1 MRNRIFITLL
11 LTLSLTST
19 TQIVFAQ
26 NTVQQL
32 FKQGETAEAV
42 RNNSQAETIWREILR
57 VEPNNGKAY
66 NNLGNAL
73 RRQGKLAEAL
83 AAHQKAL
90 QLNHNDAEA
99 YVGIGNVLNAQGKPE
114 EALASHKKA
123 IQLNPK
129 LAIAYNGLG
138 NALYNQEKLEEAVTA
153 YQKAIELDPKF
164 AYAYN
169 NLGNALKDQKKLEEA
184 VAAYQKAIELDPNY
198 ATAYYNLGNDLSD
211 QKKLEEAVA
220 AYQKAIELDPN
231 YAIAY
236 NNLGNAL
243 SDQKKLDEAIAA
255 YRKAIELNPELA
267 IAYNN
272 LGITL
277 SDQKKLEEAVAAY
290 QKAIELDPN
299 YATAYYN
306 LGNDLSDQKKLE
318 EAVAAYQKAIEL
330 DPNYAIAYNNLGN
343 ALSDQKKLDE
353 AVTAYQ
359 KAIELDPKF
368 ANSYNNL
375 GIALY
380 EQKKLEQAISNFK
393 TALSLPED
401 TLVSPTTAHTL
412 ANNNLGVALQ
422 ELILRLRREAIEH
435 FDKAEELDPNY
446 IYASNNNIAAR
457 KLWSAEQDQLASLES
472 DIEFLPKNDPNL
484 PVKRSVVRITAKF
497 SNNQRQGIEV
507 GTGVVIQRNANRTLI
522 LTGRHV
528 IFDGND
534 QGKNI
539 QVEFFSVPPA
549 NRVRMRRNAKLL
561 KMTSTENKLDLAVL
575 EVSGKLPEDIQPL
588 SMSTTIDPIMPI
600 QIIGHDAQ
608 RGEDKSWSVKS
619 GKIIVKNQ
627 ELEISETELRPGYSG
642 SPVIDSKNRLIAIVY
657 ARKPGETRN
666 FAYPISQV
674 KKQLSIWKITLTKQ

>member
-42 RNNSQAETIWREILR
+42 GNNSQAETIWRKILR

-90 QLNHNDAEA
+90 QINHNDAEA

-114 EALASHKKA
+114 EALAYHKKA
-123 IQLNPK
+123 LQLNPK

-138 NALYNQEKLEEAVTA
+138 IALYNQKKLDEAVA
-153 YQKAIELDPKF
+153 AFQKAIELDPKD
-164 AYAYN
+164 AAAYN
-169 NLGNALKDQKKLEEA
+169 NLGN
-184 VAAYQKAIELDPNY
+184 V
-198 ATAYYNLGNDLSD
+198 
-211 QKKLEEAVA
+211 
-220 AYQKAIELDPN
+220 
-231 YAIAY
+231 
-236 NNLGNAL
+236 L
-243 SDQKKLDEAIAA
+243 SDQKKLDA
-255 YRKAIELNPELA
+255 
-267 IAYNN
+267 
-272 LGITL
+272 
-277 SDQKKLEEAVAAY
+277 
-290 QKAIELDPN
+290 
-299 YATAYYN
+299 
-306 LGNDLSDQKKLE
+306 
-318 EAVAAYQKAIEL
+318 
-330 DPNYAIAYNNLGN
+330 
-343 ALSDQKKLDE
+343 
-353 AVTAYQ
+353 
-359 KAIELDPKF
+359 
-368 ANSYNNL
+368 
-375 GIALY
+375 
-380 EQKKLEQAISNFK
+380 AISKYK

-401 TLVSPTTAHTL
+401 TSVIPTTAHTL
-412 ANNNLGVALQ
+412 ANNGLGLALQ
-422 ELILRLRREAIEH
+422 DQGELKKAIQY
-435 FDKAEELDPNY
+435 FDESEKLDPDY
-446 IYASNNNIAAR
+446 IYARNNNKAAR
-457 KLWSAEQDQLASLES
+457 DLLTEQENKLGSVEDDSPW
-472 DIEFLPKNDPNL
+472 LPKNDPNL

-497 SNNQRQGIEV
+497 SNSERQGLEV

-549 NRVRMRRNAKLL
+549 NRVRMKRNAKLL

-575 EVSGKLPEDIQPL
+575 EISGKLPEDIQPL
-588 SMSTTIDPIMPI
+588 SISTTIDPAMSI

-608 RGEDKSWSVKS
+608 RGKDESWSVKS

-642 SPVIDSKNRLIAIVY
+642 SPVIDSKNRFIAIVY

-674 KKQLSIWKITLTKQ
+674 KKQLSIWKITFTKQ

>member
-1 MRNRIFITLL
+1 MRNPIFITLL

-19 TQIVFAQ
+19 TQVVFAQ
-26 NTVQQL
+26 NTVEQL

-90 QLNHNDAEA
+90 QINHNDAEA

-138 NALYNQEKLEEAVTA
+138 NALYNQEKLEEAVAA
-153 YQKAIELDPKF
+153 YQKAIEFDPKLTI
-164 AYAYN
+164 AYN
-169 NLGNALKDQKKLEEA
+169 SLGNTLYYQKKLEEA
-184 VAAYQKAIELDPNY
+184 VAAYQKAIELDPKL
-198 ATAYYNLGNDLSD
+198 AIAYNNLVNALKD
-211 QKKLEEAVA
+211 QKKLDEAVA
-220 AYQKAIELDPN
+220 AYQKAIELDPKF
-231 YAIAY
+231 AGAY

-243 SDQKKLDEAIAA
+243 SDQKKLDA
-255 YRKAIELNPELA
+255 
-267 IAYNN
+267 
-272 LGITL
+272 
-277 SDQKKLEEAVAAY
+277 
-290 QKAIELDPN
+290 
-299 YATAYYN
+299 
-306 LGNDLSDQKKLE
+306 
-318 EAVAAYQKAIEL
+318 
-330 DPNYAIAYNNLGN
+330 
-343 ALSDQKKLDE
+343 

-359 KAIELDPKF
+359 KA
-368 ANSYNNL
+368 
-375 GIALY
+375 
-380 EQKKLEQAISNFK
+380 
-393 TALSLPED
+393 LSLPED
-401 TLVSPTTAHTL
+401 TSVTPTTAHTL
-412 ANNNLGVALQ
+412 ANNGLGLALQ
-422 ELILRLRREAIEH
+422 DQEKVEEAIKH
-435 FDKAEELDPNY
+435 FDKAEELDPDY
-446 IYASNNNIAAR
+446 IYARNNNKAAR
-457 KLWSAEQDQLASLES
+457 DLLTEQENKLGSVEDDSPW
-472 DIEFLPKNDPNL
+472 LPKNDPNL

-497 SNNQRQGIEV
+497 SNSERQGLEV

-534 QGKNI
+534 QGENI
-539 QVEFFSVPPA
+539 QVEFFSVPPE

-642 SPVIDSKNRLIAIVY
+642 SPVIDSENRFIAIVY

>member
-114 EALASHKKA
+114 EALAYHKKA

-138 NALYNQEKLEEAVTA
+138 NALY
-153 YQKAIELDPKF
+153 Y
-164 AYAYN
+164 
-169 NLGNALKDQKKLEEA
+169 QKKLEEA
-184 VAAYQKAIELDPNY
+184 VAAYQKAIEFDPKY
-198 ATAYYNLGNDLSD
+198 ATAYYNLGNTLKD
-211 QKKLEEAVA
+211 QKKLDEAVA
-220 AYQKAIELDPN
+220 AYQKAIELDPKF
-231 YAIAY
+231 AIAYYNLGIALKDQKKLDEAVAAYRKAIEFDPKDATAY

-243 SDQKKLDEAIAA
+243 SDQKKLDEAVTA

-277 SDQKKLEEAVAAY
+277 SDQKKLDEAVTAY

-393 TALSLPED
+393 TALSLPEY

-642 SPVIDSKNRLIAIVY
+642 SPVIDSENRFIAIVY

-666 FAYPISQV
+666 FAYRISQV
-674 KKQLSIWKITLTKQ
+674 KKQLSIWKITLTK

>member
-138 NALYNQEKLEEAVTA
+138 NALSDQKKLDEAIAA

-169 NLGNALKDQKKLEEA
+169 NLGIALYDQKKLDEA
-184 VAAYQKAIELDPNY
+184 IAAYRKAIELDPKY
-198 ATAYYNLGNDLSD
+198 AA
-211 QKKLEEAVA
+211 
-220 AYQKAIELDPN
+220 
-231 YAIAY
+231 AY
-236 NNLGNAL
+236 NNLGIAL

-575 EVSGKLPEDIQPL
+575 EISGKLPEDIQPL

-674 KKQLSIWKITLTKQ
+674 KKQLSIWKITLTK

>member
-1 MRNRIFITLL
+1 MRNPIFITLL

-19 TQIVFAQ
+19 TQVVFAQ
-26 NTVQQL
+26 NTVEQL

-138 NALYNQEKLEEAVTA
+138 NALSDQKKLDEAIAA

-169 NLGNALKDQKKLEEA
+169 NLGNALKDQKKLDEA
-184 VAAYQKAIELDPNY
+184 VTAYQKAIELDPKFAY
-198 ATAYYNLGNDLSD
+198 AYNNLGIALYD
-211 QKKLEEAVA
+211 QKKLDEAIA
-220 AYQKAIELDPN
+220 AYRKAIELDPK
-231 YAIAY
+231 YAAAY
-236 NNLGNAL
+236 NNLGIAL

-272 LGITL
+272 LGIT
-277 SDQKKLEEAVAAY
+277 
-290 QKAIELDPN
+290 
-299 YATAYYN
+299 
-306 LGNDLSDQKKLE
+306 LSDQKKLE

-575 EVSGKLPEDIQPL
+575 EISGKLPEDIQPL

-674 KKQLSIWKITLTKQ
+674 KKQLSIWKITLTK

>member
-1 MRNRIFITLL
+1 MRNPIFITLL

-26 NTVQQL
+26 NTVEQL

-114 EALASHKKA
+114 EALAYHKKA
-123 IQLNPK
+123 LQLNK
-129 LAIAYNGLG
+129 LAIAY
-138 NALYNQEKLEEAVTA
+138 
-153 YQKAIELDPKF
+153 
-164 AYAYN
+164 
-169 NLGNALKDQKKLEEA
+169 
-184 VAAYQKAIELDPNY
+184 
-198 ATAYYNLGNDLSD
+198 YNLCDL
-211 QKKLEEAVA
+211 
-220 AYQKAIELDPN
+220 LDDKN
-231 YAIAY
+231 
-236 NNLGNAL
+236 
-243 SDQKKLDEAIAA
+243 KLDEAIAA
-255 YRKAIELNPELA
+255 CQKSLQINPQDA
-267 IAYNN
+267 TAYNN
-272 LGITL
+272 LGI
-277 SDQKKLEEAVAAY
+277 
-290 QKAIELDPN
+290 
-299 YATAYYN
+299 
-306 LGNDLSDQKKLE
+306 
-318 EAVAAYQKAIEL
+318 
-330 DPNYAIAYNNLGN
+330 

-353 AVTAYQ
+353 AVAAYE
-359 KAIELDPKF
+359 KAIEIDPKY
-368 ANSYNNL
+368 ATAYYNL
-375 GIALY
+375 GNTLY
-380 EQKKLEQAISNFK
+380 YEKKLDEAISKYK

-401 TLVSPTTAHTL
+401 TSVKPTTPHAA
-412 ANNNLGVALQ
+412 ANNNLGLALQ
-422 ELILRLRREAIEH
+422 GQEKFEEAIKH
-435 FDKAEELDPNY
+435 FDKAEELDSNF
-446 IYASNNNIAAR
+446 IYASNNNKAAR
-457 KLWSAEQDQLASLES
+457 DLLTEQENKLRSVEDDRQW
-472 DIEFLPKNDPNL
+472 LPKNDPNL
-484 PVKRSVVRITAKF
+484 AVKRSVVRITAKF
-497 SNNQRQGIEV
+497 SNSKRQGTEV
-507 GTGVVIQRNANRTLI
+507 GTGVVIQRDVNRILI
-522 LTGRHV
+522 LTNRHV

-534 QGKNI
+534 QGENI

-575 EVSGKLPEDIQPL
+575 EISGKLPEDIQPL

-642 SPVIDSKNRLIAIVY
+642 SPVIDSENRFIAIVY

>member
-1 MRNRIFITLL
+1 MRNPIFITLL

-19 TQIVFAQ
+19 TQVVFAQ
-26 NTVQQL
+26 NTVEQL

-114 EALASHKKA
+114 EALAYHKKA
-123 IQLNPK
+123 LQLNPK
-129 LAIAYNGLG
+129 LAIAYSNLG
-138 NALYNQEKLEEAVTA
+138 NALY
-153 YQKAIELDPKF
+153 
-164 AYAYN
+164 
-169 NLGNALKDQKKLEEA
+169 DQKKLDEA
-184 VAAYQKAIELDPNY
+184 VAAYQKAIELDPKFAGAYSNLGIALSDQKKLEEAVAAFQKTIELDPKY
-198 ATAYYNLGNDLSD
+198 ATAYYNLGIALYNQEKLEEAVAAFQKAIEFDPKLAIAYSNLGIALRG
-211 QKKLEEAVA
+211 QKKLDEAVA
-220 AYQKAIELDPN
+220 AYQKAIELDPK
-231 YAIAY
+231 YAAAY

-243 SDQKKLDEAIAA
+243 RGQKKLDA
-255 YRKAIELNPELA
+255 
-267 IAYNN
+267 
-272 LGITL
+272 
-277 SDQKKLEEAVAAY
+277 
-290 QKAIELDPN
+290 
-299 YATAYYN
+299 
-306 LGNDLSDQKKLE
+306 
-318 EAVAAYQKAIEL
+318 
-330 DPNYAIAYNNLGN
+330 
-343 ALSDQKKLDE
+343 
-353 AVTAYQ
+353 
-359 KAIELDPKF
+359 
-368 ANSYNNL
+368 
-375 GIALY
+375 
-380 EQKKLEQAISNFK
+380 AISKYK

-401 TLVSPTTAHTL
+401 TSGTPTTAHTL
-412 ANNNLGVALQ
+412 ANNGLGLALQ
-422 ELILRLRREAIEH
+422 DQGELKKAIQY
-435 FDKAEELDPNY
+435 FDESEKLDPDY
-446 IYASNNNIAAR
+446 IYARNNNKAAR
-457 KLWSAEQDQLASLES
+457 DLLTEQENKLGSVEDDSPW
-472 DIEFLPKNDPNL
+472 LPKNDPNL

-497 SNNQRQGIEV
+497 SNSERQGLEV

-549 NRVRMRRNAKLL
+549 NRVRMKRNAKLL
-561 KMTSTENKLDLAVL
+561 KMTSTEDKLDLAVL
-575 EVSGKLPEDIQPL
+575 EISGKLPEDIQPL
-588 SMSTTIDPIMPI
+588 SISTTIDPIMPI

-642 SPVIDSKNRLIAIVY
+642 SPVIDSENRFIAIVY

>member
-1 MRNRIFITLL
+1 M
-11 LTLSLTST
+11 
-19 TQIVFAQ
+19 
-26 NTVQQL
+26 
-32 FKQGETAEAV
+32 
-42 RNNSQAETIWREILR
+42 
-57 VEPNNGKAY
+57 
-66 NNLGNAL
+66 GNAL

-153 YQKAIELDPKF
+153 FQKAIEFDPKF

-184 VAAYQKAIELDPNY
+184 VTAYQKAIELDPKL
-198 ATAYYNLGNDLSD
+198 AIAYNGLGNALYN
-211 QKKLEEAVA
+211 QEKLEEAVTA
-220 AYQKAIELDPN
+220 FQKAIEFDPKFA
-231 YAIAY
+231 YAY

-243 SDQKKLDEAIAA
+243 K
-255 YRKAIELNPELA
+255 
-267 IAYNN
+267 
-272 LGITL
+272 
-277 SDQKKLEEAVAAY
+277 DQKKLE
-290 QKAIELDPN
+290 
-299 YATAYYN
+299 
-306 LGNDLSDQKKLE
+306 
-318 EAVAAYQKAIEL
+318 
-330 DPNYAIAYNNLGN
+330 
-343 ALSDQKKLDE
+343 E

-359 KAIELDPKF
+359 KAIELDPKY
-368 ANSYNNL
+368 ATAYYNLGNTLYYQKKLDGAVTAYQKAIELNPNYAIAYNNL
-375 GIALY
+375 GNALY
-380 EQKKLEQAISNFK
+380 DQKKLDAAISNYK
-393 TALSLPED
+393 KALSLPED

-674 KKQLSIWKITLTKQ
+674 KKQLSIWKITLTK

>member
-26 NTVQQL
+26 NTVERL

-114 EALASHKKA
+114 EALAYHKKA
-123 IQLNPK
+123 LQLNPK

-138 NALYNQEKLEEAVTA
+138 NALYNQEKLEEAVA
-153 YQKAIELDPKF
+153 AFQKAIELDPK
-164 AYAYN
+164 YA
-169 NLGNALKDQKKLEEA
+169 G
-184 VAAYQKAIELDPNY
+184 
-198 ATAYYNLGNDLSD
+198 
-211 QKKLEEAVA
+211 
-220 AYQKAIELDPN
+220 
-231 YAIAY
+231 AY

-243 SDQKKLDEAIAA
+243 SDQKKLDA
-255 YRKAIELNPELA
+255 
-267 IAYNN
+267 
-272 LGITL
+272 
-277 SDQKKLEEAVAAY
+277 
-290 QKAIELDPN
+290 
-299 YATAYYN
+299 
-306 LGNDLSDQKKLE
+306 
-318 EAVAAYQKAIEL
+318 
-330 DPNYAIAYNNLGN
+330 
-343 ALSDQKKLDE
+343 
-353 AVTAYQ
+353 
-359 KAIELDPKF
+359 
-368 ANSYNNL
+368 
-375 GIALY
+375 
-380 EQKKLEQAISNFK
+380 AISKYK

-401 TLVSPTTAHTL
+401 TSGTPTTAHTL
-412 ANNNLGVALQ
+412 ANNGLGLALQ
-422 ELILRLRREAIEH
+422 DQGELKKAIQY
-435 FDKAEELDPNY
+435 FDESEKLDPDY
-446 IYASNNNIAAR
+446 IYARNNNKAAR
-457 KLWSAEQDQLASLES
+457 DLLTEQENKLGSVEDDSPW
-472 DIEFLPKNDPNL
+472 LPKNDPNL

-497 SNNQRQGIEV
+497 SNSERQGLEV

-528 IFDGND
+528 IFDGNE
-534 QGKNI
+534 QGENI

-549 NRVRMRRNAKLL
+549 NRVRMKRNAKLL
-561 KMTSTENKLDLAVL
+561 KMTSTEDKLDLAVL
-575 EVSGKLPEDIQPL
+575 EISGKLPEDIQPL
-588 SMSTTIDPIMPI
+588 SISTTIDPIMPI

-666 FAYPISQV
+666 FAYRISQV
-674 KKQLSIWKITLTKQ
+674 KKQLSIWKITLTK

>member
-1 MRNRIFITLL
+1 MRNPIFITLL

-26 NTVQQL
+26 NTVEQL

-153 YQKAIELDPKF
+153 FQKAIEFDPKYTIAYNNLGIALSDQKKLDEAVAAFQKTIELDPKF

-169 NLGNALKDQKKLEEA
+169 NLGIALYDQKKLDEAIAAFQKAIKLDPKYANAYNDLGIVLYEQKKLDAA
-184 VAAYQKAIELDPNY
+184 VAAFQKAIEIDPKL
-198 ATAYYNLGNDLSD
+198 AIAYNGLGNALSD

-220 AYQKAIELDPN
+220 AFQKAIELDPKDA
-231 YAIAY
+231 YAY

-243 SDQKKLDEAIAA
+243 
-255 YRKAIELNPELA
+255 Y
-267 IAYNN
+267 
-272 LGITL
+272 
-277 SDQKKLEEAVAAY
+277 DQKKLEEA
-290 QKAIELDPN
+290 
-299 YATAYYN
+299 
-306 LGNDLSDQKKLE
+306 
-318 EAVAAYQKAIEL
+318 
-330 DPNYAIAYNNLGN
+330 
-343 ALSDQKKLDE
+343 
-353 AVTAYQ
+353 
-359 KAIELDPKF
+359 
-368 ANSYNNL
+368 
-375 GIALY
+375 
-380 EQKKLEQAISNFK
+380 ISNYK
-393 TALSLPED
+393 KALSLPED

-446 IYASNNNIAAR
+446 IYASNNNIEAR

-507 GTGVVIQRNANRTLI
+507 GTGAVIQRDVNRTLI
-522 LTGRHV
+522 LTNRHV

-539 QVEFFSVPPA
+539 QVEFFSVPPE
-549 NRVRMRRNAKLL
+549 NRVRMKRNAKLL
-561 KMTSTENKLDLAVL
+561 KMTSTEDKLDLAVL

>member
-1 MRNRIFITLL
+1 MRNPIFITLL

-19 TQIVFAQ
+19 TQVVFAQ
-26 NTVQQL
+26 NTVERL

-90 QLNHNDAEA
+90 QINHNDAEA

-114 EALASHKKA
+114 EALAYHKKA
-123 IQLNPK
+123 LQLNPK

-169 NLGNALKDQKKLEEA
+169 NLGNALKDQKKLDEA
-184 VAAYQKAIELDPNY
+184 VTAYQKAIELDPKF
-198 ATAYYNLGNDLSD
+198 AY
-211 QKKLEEAVA
+211 
-220 AYQKAIELDPN
+220 
-231 YAIAY
+231 AY
-236 NNLGNAL
+236 NNLGIAL
-243 SDQKKLDEAIAA
+243 SDQKKLDEAVAA
-255 YRKAIELNPELA
+255 YQKTIELDPKDATAYSNLGIALYDQKKLDEAVAAYQKTIELDPKYA
-267 IAYNN
+267 AAYNN
-272 LGITL
+272 LGNAL
-277 SDQKKLEEAVAAY
+277 YNQEKLEEAVAAF
-290 QKAIELDPN
+290 QKAIELDP
-299 YATAYYN
+299 
-306 LGNDLSDQKKLE
+306 KL
-318 EAVAAYQKAIEL
+318 AA
-330 DPNYAIAYNNLGN
+330 AYNNLGN

-353 AVTAYQ
+353 AVAAYQ
-359 KAIELDPKF
+359 KAIELDPKY
-368 ANSYNNL
+368 AAAYNNL
-375 GIALY
+375 GNALRG
-380 EQKKLEQAISNFK
+380 QKKLDAAISKYK

-401 TLVSPTTAHTL
+401 TSGTPTTAHTL
-412 ANNNLGVALQ
+412 ANNGLGIALQ
-422 ELILRLRREAIEH
+422 DQGELKKAIQY
-435 FDKAEELDPNY
+435 FDESEKLDPDY
-446 IYASNNNIAAR
+446 IYARNNNKAAR
-457 KLWSAEQDQLASLES
+457 DLLTEQENKLGSVEDDSPW
-472 DIEFLPKNDPNL
+472 LPKNDPNL

-497 SNNQRQGIEV
+497 SNSERQGLEV

-528 IFDGND
+528 IFDGNE
-534 QGKNI
+534 QGENI

-561 KMTSTENKLDLAVL
+561 KMTSTEDKLDLAVL
-575 EVSGKLPEDIQPL
+575 EISGKLPEDIQPL
-588 SMSTTIDPIMPI
+588 SISTTIDPIMPI

-642 SPVIDSKNRLIAIVY
+642 SPVIDSENRFIAIVY

>member
-1 MRNRIFITLL
+1 LYY
-11 LTLSLTST
+11 
-19 TQIVFAQ
+19 Q
-26 NTVQQL
+26 
-32 FKQGETAEAV
+32 K
-42 RNNSQAETIWREILR
+42 
-57 VEPNNGKAY
+57 
-66 NNLGNAL
+66 
-73 RRQGKLAEAL
+73 KL
-83 AAHQKAL
+83 
-90 QLNHNDAEA
+90 D
-99 YVGIGNVLNAQGKPE
+99 G
-114 EALASHKKA
+114 
-123 IQLNPK
+123 
-129 LAIAYNGLG
+129 
-138 NALYNQEKLEEAVTA
+138 AVTA
-153 YQKAIELDPKF
+153 YQKAIELDPNY
-164 AYAYN
+164 AIAYN
-169 NLGNALKDQKKLEEA
+169 NLGNALYYQKKLDGA
-184 VAAYQKAIELDPNY
+184 V
-198 ATAYYNLGNDLSD
+198 T
-211 QKKLEEAVA
+211 

-243 SDQKKLDEAIAA
+243 SDQKKLD
-255 YRKAIELNPELA
+255 
-267 IAYNN
+267 
-272 LGITL
+272 
-277 SDQKKLEEAVAAY
+277 
-290 QKAIELDPN
+290 
-299 YATAYYN
+299 
-306 LGNDLSDQKKLE
+306 

-353 AVTAYQ
+353 AVAAYQKAIELDPNYAIAYNNLGNALSDQKKLDEAVAAYQ
-359 KAIELDPKF
+359 KAIELDPKL
-368 ANSYNNL
+368 AIAYYNLGNALSDQKKLDEAVAAYQKAIELDPKLAIAYYNLGNALYDQKKLDGAVAAYQKAIELDPKYATAYNNL
-375 GIALY
+375 GNALRD
-380 EQKKLEQAISNFK
+380 QKKLDAAISNYK
-393 TALSLPED
+393 KALSLPED

-446 IYASNNNIAAR
+446 IYASNNNIEAR

-575 EVSGKLPEDIQPL
+575 EISGKLPEDIQPL

-674 KKQLSIWKITLTKQ
+674 KKQLSIWKITLTK

>member
-1 MRNRIFITLL
+1 
-11 LTLSLTST
+11 
-19 TQIVFAQ
+19 
-26 NTVQQL
+26 
-32 FKQGETAEAV
+32 
-42 RNNSQAETIWREILR
+42 
-57 VEPNNGKAY
+57 Y
-66 NNLGNAL
+66 
-73 RRQGKLAEAL
+73 
-83 AAHQKAL
+83 
-90 QLNHNDAEA
+90 
-99 YVGIGNVLNAQGKPE
+99 
-114 EALASHKKA
+114 
-123 IQLNPK
+123 
-129 LAIAYNGLG
+129 
-138 NALYNQEKLEEAVTA
+138 
-153 YQKAIELDPKF
+153 
-164 AYAYN
+164 
-169 NLGNALKDQKKLEEA
+169 QKKLDGA
-184 VAAYQKAIELDPNY
+184 V
-198 ATAYYNLGNDLSD
+198 T
-211 QKKLEEAVA
+211 

-243 SDQKKLDEAIAA
+243 YYQKKLD
-255 YRKAIELNPELA
+255 
-267 IAYNN
+267 
-272 LGITL
+272 G
-277 SDQKKLEEAVAAY
+277 AV
-290 QKAIELDPN
+290 
-299 YATAYYN
+299 T
-306 LGNDLSDQKKLE
+306 
-318 EAVAAYQKAIEL
+318 AYQKAIEL

-353 AVTAYQ
+353 AVAAYQ
-359 KAIELDPKF
+359 KAIELDPKL
-368 ANSYNNL
+368 AIAYYNLGNALYDQKKLDGAVAAYQKAIELDPKYATAYNNL
-375 GIALY
+375 GNALRD
-380 EQKKLEQAISNFK
+380 QKKLDAAISNYK
-393 TALSLPED
+393 KALSLPED

-446 IYASNNNIAAR
+446 IYASNNNIEAR

-575 EVSGKLPEDIQPL
+575 EISGKLPEDIQPL

-674 KKQLSIWKITLTKQ
+674 KKQLSIWKITLTK

>member
-26 NTVQQL
+26 NTVEQL

-153 YQKAIELDPKF
+153 FQKAIEFDPKYTIAYNNLGIALSDQKKLDEAVAAFQKTIELDPKF

-169 NLGNALKDQKKLEEA
+169 NLGIAL
-184 VAAYQKAIELDPNY
+184 Y
-198 ATAYYNLGNDLSD
+198 
-211 QKKLEEAVA
+211 
-220 AYQKAIELDPN
+220 
-231 YAIAY
+231 
-236 NNLGNAL
+236 
-243 SDQKKLDEAIAA
+243 DQKKLDEAIAA
-255 YRKAIELNPELA
+255 YRKAIELDPKYA
-267 IAYNN
+267 KAYNN
-272 LGITL
+272 LGI
-277 SDQKKLEEAVAAY
+277 
-290 QKAIELDPN
+290 
-299 YATAYYN
+299 
-306 LGNDLSDQKKLE
+306 
-318 EAVAAYQKAIEL
+318 
-330 DPNYAIAYNNLGN
+330 
-343 ALSDQKKLDE
+343 ALKDQKKLDE

-359 KAIELDPKF
+359 KAIELDPKY
-368 ANSYNNL
+368 ATAYYNL

-380 EQKKLEQAISNFK
+380 NQEKLEEAVAAYQKAIELDPKYATAYNNLGNALSDQKKLDAAVAAYQK
-393 TALSLPED
+393 ALSLPED
-401 TLVSPTTAHTL
+401 TSVTPTTAHTL
-412 ANNNLGVALQ
+412 ANNGLGLALQ
-422 ELILRLRREAIEH
+422 DQEKVEEAIKH
-435 FDKAEELDPNY
+435 FDKAEELDSNF
-446 IYASNNNIAAR
+446 IYASNNNKAAR
-457 KLWSAEQDQLASLES
+457 DLLTEQENKLGS
-472 DIEFLPKNDPNL
+472 IEDDSPWLPKNDPKL

-642 SPVIDSKNRLIAIVY
+642 SPVIDSENRFIAIVY

-674 KKQLSIWKITLTKQ
+674 KKQLSIWKITLTK

>member
-42 RNNSQAETIWREILR
+42 GNNSQAETIWRKILR

-90 QLNHNDAEA
+90 QINHNDAEA

-114 EALASHKKA
+114 EALAYHKKA
-123 IQLNPK
+123 LQLNPK

-138 NALYNQEKLEEAVTA
+138 ITLSDQKKLDEAVTAYQKAIEFDPKYAAAYYNLGIALYDQKKLDEAVTA
-153 YQKAIELDPKF
+153 YQKAIELDPKD
-164 AYAYN
+164 A
-169 NLGNALKDQKKLEEA
+169 
-184 VAAYQKAIELDPNY
+184 
-198 ATAYYNLGNDLSD
+198 S
-211 QKKLEEAVA
+211 
-220 AYQKAIELDPN
+220 
-231 YAIAY
+231 AY

-243 SDQKKLDEAIAA
+243 SDQKKLD
-255 YRKAIELNPELA
+255 
-267 IAYNN
+267 
-272 LGITL
+272 G
-277 SDQKKLEEAVAAY
+277 AVAAY
-290 QKAIELDPN
+290 QKAIEFDPK

-306 LGNDLSDQKKLE
+306 LGIALYYEKKLDGAVTAYQKAIEFDPKYAIAYNNLGNALYYQKKLDG
-318 EAVAAYQKAIEL
+318 AVTAYQKAIEL

-353 AVTAYQ
+353 AVAAYQ
-359 KAIELDPKF
+359 KAIELDPKL
-368 ANSYNNL
+368 AIAYYNLGNALSDQKKLDEAVAAYQKAIELDPKYATAYNNL
-375 GIALY
+375 GNALRD
-380 EQKKLEQAISNFK
+380 QKKLDAAISNYK
-393 TALSLPED
+393 KALSLPED

-446 IYASNNNIAAR
+446 IYASNNNIEAR

-575 EVSGKLPEDIQPL
+575 EISGKLPEDIQPL

-674 KKQLSIWKITLTKQ
+674 KKQLSIWKITLTK

>member
-1 MRNRIFITLL
+1 MANISKYMRNRIFITLL

-26 NTVQQL
+26 NTVERL

-90 QLNHNDAEA
+90 QINHNDAEA

-114 EALASHKKA
+114 EALAYHKKA

-138 NALYNQEKLEEAVTA
+138 NALSDQKKLEEAVTA

-169 NLGNALKDQKKLEEA
+169 NLGNALKDQKKLDEAVAAYQKAIELDPKLAIAYNNLGNTLYYQKKLEEA
-184 VAAYQKAIELDPNY
+184 VAAYQKAIELDPKLAIAYNGLGNALSDQKKLDGAVAAYQKAIEFDPKY
-198 ATAYYNLGNDLSD
+198 ATAYYNLGNTLYY
-211 QKKLEEAVA
+211 QKKLDGAVT

-243 SDQKKLDEAIAA
+243 YDQKKLDA
-255 YRKAIELNPELA
+255 
-267 IAYNN
+267 
-272 LGITL
+272 
-277 SDQKKLEEAVAAY
+277 
-290 QKAIELDPN
+290 
-299 YATAYYN
+299 
-306 LGNDLSDQKKLE
+306 
-318 EAVAAYQKAIEL
+318 
-330 DPNYAIAYNNLGN
+330 
-343 ALSDQKKLDE
+343 
-353 AVTAYQ
+353 
-359 KAIELDPKF
+359 
-368 ANSYNNL
+368 
-375 GIALY
+375 
-380 EQKKLEQAISNFK
+380 AISNYK
-393 TALSLPED
+393 KALSLPED

-674 KKQLSIWKITLTKQ
+674 KKQLSIWKITLTK

>member
-26 NTVQQL
+26 NTVEQL

-42 RNNSQAETIWREILR
+42 GNNSQAETIWREILR

-114 EALASHKKA
+114 EALAYHKKA

-138 NALYNQEKLEEAVTA
+138 NALSDQKKLDEAVA
-153 YQKAIELDPKF
+153 AFQKAIELDPKD
-164 AYAYN
+164 ATAYN
-169 NLGNALKDQKKLEEA
+169 NLGIALYDQKKLDEAIAAFQKAIKLDPKYANAYNDLGIVLYEQKKLDAA
-184 VAAYQKAIELDPNY
+184 VAAFQKAIEIDPKL
-198 ATAYYNLGNDLSD
+198 AIAYNGLGNALSD

-220 AYQKAIELDPN
+220 AFQKAIELDPKDA
-231 YAIAY
+231 YAY

-243 SDQKKLDEAIAA
+243 
-255 YRKAIELNPELA
+255 Y
-267 IAYNN
+267 
-272 LGITL
+272 
-277 SDQKKLEEAVAAY
+277 DQKKLEEA
-290 QKAIELDPN
+290 
-299 YATAYYN
+299 
-306 LGNDLSDQKKLE
+306 
-318 EAVAAYQKAIEL
+318 
-330 DPNYAIAYNNLGN
+330 
-343 ALSDQKKLDE
+343 
-353 AVTAYQ
+353 
-359 KAIELDPKF
+359 
-368 ANSYNNL
+368 
-375 GIALY
+375 
-380 EQKKLEQAISNFK
+380 ISNYK
-393 TALSLPED
+393 KALSLPED

-446 IYASNNNIAAR
+446 IYASNNNIEAR

-674 KKQLSIWKITLTKQ
+674 KKQLSIWKITLTK